1 MGGMMAWGWLVG
13 LLVIALLV
21 GLIVYALSGRRG
33 AGVSS
38 DAMSV
43 LRERYA
49 RGEIDET
56 EYDRRAR
63 VLRGEAPPRER
74 PG

>member
-1 MGGMMAWGWLVG
+1 
-13 LLVIALLV
+13 LVIALLV
-21 GLIVYALSGRRG
+21 GLIVYALTGRRG
-33 AGVSS
+33 PGVSS

-63 VLRGEAPPRER
+63 VLRGEAAPSESPR
-74 PG
+74 